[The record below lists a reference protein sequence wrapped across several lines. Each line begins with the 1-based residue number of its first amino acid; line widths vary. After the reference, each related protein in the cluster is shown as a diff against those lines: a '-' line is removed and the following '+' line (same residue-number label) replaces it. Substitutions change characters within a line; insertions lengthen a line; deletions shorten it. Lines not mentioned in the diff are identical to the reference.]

1 MWNKTLEWRG
11 LEGSCPLSL
20 NSCDPTSLSGACSG
34 AGGIPAGSLSVWFQD
49 LRTLIYIS
57 ADKSRLTFESRF
69 SPPPSG
75 GVGLCLKQKLL
86 DLNLDQSSQCMWAKW
101 LIWSFFFIHKTAV
114 LPMPQEWKEC
124 KHRWRKTATTARG
137 KKKEEKKI
145 PPSCCSRLRLRLSME
160 RRENTKDLWKQHV
173 TETTT
178 PWTHSRRD
186 TVYNSTLTR
195 SESSII
201 HRWGR
206 PPPWAVVLRTYWME
220 GG

>member
-1 MWNKTLEWRG
+1 
-11 LEGSCPLSL
+11 
-20 NSCDPTSLSGACSG
+20 
-34 AGGIPAGSLSVWFQD
+34 
-49 LRTLIYIS
+49 
-57 ADKSRLTFESRF
+57 
-69 SPPPSG
+69 
-75 GVGLCLKQKLL
+75 
-86 DLNLDQSSQCMWAKW
+86 MWAKW

-201 HRWGR
+201 HRWDVRRHEPLFSGR
-206 PPPWAVVLRTYWME
+206 TGWKEDKKWQGQTPDNIHSFIHNMIWTSPMRHTYTHTLTCTSCNNWSIAVICLLSGNFFREESQVCVCV
-220 GG
+220 